1 LGIVCRIRWE
11 DTYEVINCPPRT
23 ATSKEAVTI
32 ADYIPA
38 ALTIAAS
45 VIAATWCMT
54 HGSTINASTTVEK
67 GRTSVWG
74 VSLNLMGALLIFYG
88 FLAGLM
94 LTMEQ
99 VSPLVIL
106 FMGLMALFG
115 LILMVSIAKSGGDE
129 KSIKSA
135 LDGLGSW
142 GAITALVVFMSILFI
157 LIGGG
162 GEGDMIPDAAWG
174 LLMGALTMIGSGFA
188 AALCIMTAV
197 KAGAEMLVEKPE
209 LSIWSLLFVALGE
222 GLAIYGLIVAI
233 LLIG

>member
-1 LGIVCRIRWE
+1 
-11 DTYEVINCPPRT
+11 
-23 ATSKEAVTI
+23 
-32 ADYIPA
+32 
-38 ALTIAAS
+38 
-45 VIAATWCMT
+45 MT
-54 HGSTINASTTVEK
+54 HGSTINASTIVEK
-67 GRTSVWG
+67 GRSSVWG

-88 FLAGLM
+88 FLASLM

-99 VSPLVIL
+99 VSPLVTL

-162 GEGDMIPDAAWG
+162 EGNMIPEAAWG
-174 LLMGALTMIGSGFA
+174 LLMGALTMIGQKC
-188 AALCIMTAV
+188 L
-197 KAGAEMLVEKPE
+197 
-209 LSIWSLLFVALGE
+209 
-222 GLAIYGLIVAI
+222 
-233 LLIG
+233 